1 MTSRSLKITPSVA
14 VQLLL
19 VLVIMPLSPLY
30 ISGRWDWCEGWVS
43 AAIFIL
49 GFVVSRVLAV
59 RRHPDILQER
69 AASMGHEDTKSWDKL
84 LAPLVAFGSV
94 FILIVAGFD
103 ARFGWS
109 TGFPLASKVVAL
121 TLILLGYALGT
132 YALMENRFF
141 SGTVRIQTER
151 GHRVVSSGPYHWIRH
166 PGYAGSIITYLAM
179 PVFLD
184 SWWALVPALLSTAV
198 IVIRTHLEDRTL
210 REELEGYDTYAGQVP
225 YRLLPG
231 VW

>member
-1 MTSRSLKITPSVA
+1 MTSRTLRITPGVA

-19 VLVIMPLSPLY
+19 VLVVIPFSPLY
-30 ISGRWDWCEGWVS
+30 ISGRWDWWEGWVS

-49 GFVVSRVLAV
+49 GFVVSRALAV

-69 AASMGHEDTKSWDKL
+69 AGFMEHEDTKTWDKV
-84 LAPLVAFGSV
+84 LAPLVAFGSA
-94 FILIVAGFD
+94 FILVVAGSD

-109 TGFPLASKVVAL
+109 PGFPLAAKIVAL
-121 TLILLGYALGT
+121 ALILLGYALGT
-132 YALMENRFF
+132 YTLMENRFF

-151 GHRVVSSGPYHWIRH
+151 GHQVVSSGPYHWIRH
-166 PGYAGSIITYLAM
+166 PGYAGSIIAYLAM
-179 PVFLD
+179 PVLLD
-184 SWWALVPALLSTAV
+184 SWWALVPAALSVVT

-210 REELEGYDTYAGQVP
+210 QEELEGYDTYADHVP
-225 YRLLPG
+225 CRLLPG

>member
-1 MTSRSLKITPSVA
+1 MTQRTLKIAPGVV

-19 VLVIMPLSPLY
+19 VLAVIPLSPLY
-30 ISGRWDWCEGWVS
+30 ISGRWDWWEAWVS
-43 AAIFIL
+43 AAILIV
-49 GFVVSRVLAV
+49 GFVVSRALAV

-69 AASMGHEDTKSWDKL
+69 ADFIKHEDTKAWDKV
-84 LAPLVAFGSV
+84 LAPLVAFGSA
-94 FILIVAGFD
+94 FILVAAGFD

-109 TGFPLASKVVAL
+109 PGFPMMAKIMAL
-121 TLILLGYALGT
+121 VLILLGYALGT

-151 GHRVVSSGPYHWIRH
+151 GHHVVYSGPYRWIRH
-166 PGYAGSIITYLAM
+166 PGYAGTIINYLAL

-184 SWWALVPALLSTAV
+184 SWWALVPAGLSVVA
-198 IVIRTHLEDRTL
+198 IVIRTYLEDRTL
-210 REELEGYDTYAGQVP
+210 REELAGYEAYAGHVP